1 MHKEEIKAAMR
12 MKGVTPTMLAD
23 RIGVSSSAMCQTI
36 DGAIKSPRIQAAI
49 SEVLGL
55 PPEKIWPHMVRLRRS
70 KAEIS
75 ADRGG
80 RNAVS
85 ER

>member
-1 MHKEEIKAAMR
+1 MHREEIKAAMR
-12 MKGVTPTMLAD
+12 MKGVTPAMLAD
-23 RIGVSSSAMCQTI
+23 SIGVSSSAMCQTI
-36 DGAIKSPRIQAAI
+36 NGAIKSPRIQAAI

-55 PPEKIWPHMVRLRRS
+55 PPEKIWPRIVRLRRS
-70 KAEIS
+70 KSEIS
-75 ADRGG
+75 AARGE